1 MKWMQRWT
9 GAAAAVALLSVP
21 SGVAGQARQ
30 GLLSLPTGRLYYEVV
45 GEGDPVVVVHG
56 GPGLDHNYL
65 RPGLDVLGSSRTL
78 VYYDQRGTG
87 RSDADLD
94 SASIN
99 LHAFVQDIEELRQV
113 LGYGRITVLGH
124 SFGGL
129 IAMGY
134 ALAHP
139 DRVRALILMN
149 TVEPGSRWASQTQER
164 SAASRTPADSAA
176 LADLAASPGYQGR
189 DPATMS
195 EVYRVAFRGTMR
207 DPALVGELDLSLAG
221 STAQNGP
228 DVQRLLGGSMA
239 GLDWW
244 DRLPELTMPV
254 LVVHGRFDPLP
265 LSMAE
270 ALVDALPQGRLA
282 VLETGHFPYVEDPG
296 GLASAVA
303 GFLAGVRR

>member
-1 MKWMQRWT
+1 MIGRPRWA
-9 GAAAAVALLSVP
+9 GAACAVVLFSVP
-21 SGVAGQARQ
+21 AGLAGQARQ
-30 GLLSLPTGRLYYEVV
+30 GLLSLPTGRLYYETV
-45 GEGDPVVVVHG
+45 GEGDPIVVVHG

-87 RSDADLD
+87 RSDADVD

-99 LHAFVQDIEELRQV
+99 LDTFVEDIDELRQA
-113 LGYGRITVLGH
+113 LGYERITLLGH

-139 DRVRALILMN
+139 DRVRSLILMD
-149 TVEPGSRWASQTQER
+149 TAEPGSRFTEQTQRR
-164 SAASRTPADSAA
+164 SAASRTPADSAE
-176 LADLAASPGYQGR
+176 LADLVASPGFKER

-195 EVYRVAFRGTMR
+195 RLYLVAFRGTMR
-207 DPALVGELDLSLAG
+207 DPERVSELNLSLG
-221 STAQNGP
+221 RRTAQNGP
-228 DVQRLLGGSMA
+228 DVQRLLGGSMS

-244 DRLPELTMPV
+244 DRMPDLTMPV
-254 LVVHGRFDPLP
+254 LVVHGRFDPLSP
-265 LSMAE
+265 SMAE
-270 ALVDALPQGRLA
+270 ALADAVPRGHLA

-303 GFLAGVRR
+303 SFLAGVRR

>member
-1 MKWMQRWT
+1 MSRRARCL
-9 GAAAAVALLSVP
+9 GAALAVALVVIP
-21 SGVAGQARQ
+21 AGGAAQARQ

-45 GEGDPVVVVHG
+45 GEGDPIVVVHG

-65 RPGLDVLGSSRTL
+65 RPGLDVLGSSRAL

-99 LHAFVQDIEELRQV
+99 VDAFVEDIDELRQV
-113 LGYGRITVLGH
+113 LGYERITLLGH

-139 DRVRALILMN
+139 DRVRALILMD
-149 TVEPGSRWASQTQER
+149 TAEPGSRWASRTQQR
-164 SAASRTPADSAA
+164 SAASRTPADSAE
-176 LADLAASPGYQGR
+176 LAELAASPGYQAR

-195 EVYRVAFRGTMR
+195 ALYRVAFRGTMR
-207 DPALVGELDLSLAG
+207 DPALVSELNLAMARR
-221 STAQNGP
+221 TAQNGP

-239 GLDWW
+239 SVDWW
-244 DRLPELTMPV
+244 DRLGELTMPV

-265 LSMAE
+265 LGMAE
-270 ALVDALPQGRLA
+270 ALVEGLPHGHLA
-282 VLETGHFPYVEDPG
+282 VLETGHFPYVEDPA